1 MQSAAVRANATW
13 NKFSAFR
20 VLGDHEPMPGFRLV
34 VQLAPT
40 PESLARVLA
49 ARASKSDPLDS
60 ELARATV
67 RAGVGLL
74 QSHFVSFAY
83 ATPEETVAL
92 IRVDAVSRVGSSL
105 AVYDRLVSMLAAR
118 AAVLLGEELVVTGSI
133 YEFPDLG
140 IAQRA
145 FIAAQEWVEEATAHR
160 TAWRLAQQMAAQ
172 GKALADG
179 VLDSVDGQASLI
191 RAAGVELD
199 KLPGWWWRGIAA
211 RMRADGGVELY
222 DDVPAGA
229 GFAAIINDG

>member
-34 VQLAPT
+34 MQLAPT
-40 PESLARVLA
+40 AESLARVLA
-49 ARASKSDPLDS
+49 ARANKSDALDS

-74 QSHFVSFAY
+74 QSQFVSFAY

-92 IRVDAVSRVGSSL
+92 VRVDAVGRVGSSL
-105 AVYDRLVSMLAAR
+105 AVYDRLVSMYAAR
-118 AAVLLGEELVVTGSI
+118 VAVLLGEELVVSGSI

-145 FIAAQEWVEEATAHR
+145 FIAAQEWVEEATPQR

-172 GKALADG
+172 GKALAEG
-179 VLDSVDGQASLI
+179 VLDSLDGQASLI

-211 RMRADGGVELY
+211 RMRVDGGVELY

>member
-34 VQLAPT
+34 MQLAPT
-40 PESLARVLA
+40 SESMARVLA
-49 ARASKSDPLDS
+49 GRANKSDPLDS

-74 QSHFVSFAY
+74 QSQFVSFAY
-83 ATPEETVAL
+83 ATPEEIVAL

-105 AVYDRLVSMLAAR
+105 AVYDRLVSMYASR
-118 AAVLLGEELVVTGSI
+118 FAVLLGEELVVSGSI

-145 FIAAQEWVEEATAHR
+145 FIAAQEWVEEATPQR
-160 TAWRLAQQMAAQ
+160 TAWRLAQQLSAQ

-179 VLDSVDGQASLI
+179 VLDSLDGQATLI
-191 RAAGVELD
+191 RNSGVELD
-199 KLPGWWWRGIAA
+199 KLPSWWWRGIAA
-211 RMRADGGVELY
+211 RMRVDGGVELY
-222 DDVPAGA
+222 DEVPSGA

>member
-1 MQSAAVRANATW
+1 MQSAAGRANATW

-34 VQLAPT
+34 MRLAPT
-40 PESLARVLA
+40 PESLARLLGL
-49 ARASKSDPLDS
+49 RATQADALDS

-83 ATPEETVAL
+83 ATPEEIVAL
-92 IRVDAVSRVGSSL
+92 IRLDAVNKVGSSL
-105 AVYDRLVSMLAAR
+105 AVYDRLVSMYSSR
-118 AAVLLGEELVVTGSI
+118 VSVLLGEEVLVTGSI

-145 FIAAQEWVEEATAHR
+145 FIAAQEWVEEATPLR
-160 TAWRLAQQMAAQ
+160 SAWRVNQQRAAK
-172 GKALADG
+172 GEPVEGPLGTAE
-179 VLDSVDGQASLI
+179 GQASVL
-191 RAAGVELD
+191 RSAGVDLE
-199 KLPGWWWRGIAA
+199 KLPSWWWRGIAA

-222 DDVPAGA
+222 DEVPSGA
-229 GFAAIINDG
+229 DFAALIADE

>member
-34 VQLAPT
+34 MQLAPT
-40 PESLARVLA
+40 AESLARVLA
-49 ARASKSDPLDS
+49 ARANKSDALDS

-74 QSHFVSFAY
+74 QSQFVSFAY

-92 IRVDAVSRVGSSL
+92 VRVDAVGRVGSSL
-105 AVYDRLVSMLAAR
+105 AVYDRLVSMYAAR
-118 AAVLLGEELVVTGSI
+118 VAVLLGEELVISGSI

-145 FIAAQEWVEEATAHR
+145 FIAAQEWVEEATPQR

-172 GKALADG
+172 GKALAEG
-179 VLDSVDGQASLI
+179 VLDSLDGQASLI

-211 RMRADGGVELY
+211 RMRVDGGVELY

>member
-1 MQSAAVRANATW
+1 MQSAAGRANATW

-34 VQLAPT
+34 MRLAPT
-40 PESLARVLA
+40 PESLARLLGLRA
-49 ARASKSDPLDS
+49 AQSDALDS

-83 ATPEETVAL
+83 ATPEEIVVL
-92 IRVDAVSRVGSSL
+92 IRLGAVNKVGSSL
-105 AVYDRLVSMLAAR
+105 AVYDRLVSMYSSR
-118 AAVLLGEELVVTGSI
+118 VSVLLGEEVVVTGSI

-145 FIAAQEWVEEATAHR
+145 FIAAQEWVEEATPLRSAWRVSQQR
-160 TAWRLAQQMAAQ
+160 TAK
-172 GKALADG
+172 GE
-179 VLDSVDGQASLI
+179 SVDGALGTAEGQASVL
-191 RAAGVELD
+191 RSAGVDLE
-199 KLPGWWWRGIAA
+199 KLPSWWWRGIAA

-222 DDVPAGA
+222 DEVPSGA
-229 GFAAIINDG
+229 DFAALIADE